1 MQQQLTTN
9 AKVYSPVLISHASD
23 FPYHLLPWLNFS
35 FATFASGLLILS
47 TLSTTHL
54 YLSVPVDTAYT
65 SCHTMNRDLAAVLII
80 SSLLTI
86 DSQ

>member
-9 AKVYSPVLISHASD
+9 AKVYSPVLISHVSD

-35 FATFASGLLILS
+35 FATFAFGPLILS
-47 TLSTTHL
+47 ALSTAHP
-54 YLSVPVDTAYT
+54 YLSVPVDTACT
-65 SCHTMNRDLAAVLII
+65 SCHTMNKDLAAVLII
-80 SSLLTI
+80 SSLLTN